1 MAETDMHVGL
11 HAGSDPYEADTF
23 NSSYHGGPGGH
34 RMNYDEA
41 RYYMQIAA
49 AKLVASGVFDRHP
62 TLKCLVS
69 DVGATWVPFMA
80 DHLDEAYRQYVDRVL
95 SKFKRLPSEYVFEN
109 VYASFQHDR
118 SAPQTLAGMGYEN
131 VCWGS
136 DYPYLEGTFG
146 RTRKT
151 LHELI
156 ADLTPE
162 QRERITKGALQELF
176 PHVPRA
182 PEDGTELSEDA

>member
-1 MAETDMHVGL
+1 MAETHNPVGL

-23 NSSYHGGPGGH
+23 SSGYHGGPDGH
-34 RMNYDEA
+34 RMHYDEA
-41 RYYMQIAA
+41 RYYVQTAA

-62 TLKCLVS
+62 KPKCLVS

-80 DHLDEAYRQYVDRVL
+80 DHLDKAYGQAVDRVL
-95 SKFKRLPSEYVFEN
+95 SKFKRLPSEWVFEN
-109 VYASFQHDR
+109 VHASFQHDP
-118 SAPQTLAGMGYEN
+118 SAPQALAGMGYEN

-162 QRERITKGALQELF
+162 QRERITKGALKELF
-176 PHVPRA
+176 PHVPPA